1 MRGYFYEEASDR
13 ADRIW
18 AWTFKNNR
26 TPPHFHSA
34 LEFIFCIKGSM
45 SVFIDK
51 THHVLHEGDICFI
64 PANCVHE
71 NKPLGE
77 NVIVSLVFA
86 HNLFN
91 DFEKTYPQKTLPH
104 ILTQKQKNK
113 QTFAVMERLF
123 DDFVANKFTYDT
135 IPFLYRKKIIT
146 DLLCSLA
153 STYELVDIEDKNVEN
168 KILQV
173 LTYIN
178 QHYKEKLSLEMLA
191 EKFHYSPKYFS
202 DFFNKNT
209 GCSLS
214 TYINN
219 LRVKIVLDELQ
230 KRENRES
237 VSTLALEN
245 GFGSLATFYRALKKY
260 NSTSDSNI
268 YG

>member
-1 MRGYFYEEASDR
+1 MRGYFYEKASDR

-45 SVFIDK
+45 SVFLDK
-51 THHVLHEGDICFI
+51 THQVLHEGDICFI

-71 NKPLGE
+71 NKQIGE
-77 NVIVSLVFA
+77 NVIVSLV
-86 HNLFN
+86 
-91 DFEKTYPQKTLPH
+91 
-104 ILTQKQKNK
+104 
-113 QTFAVMERLF
+113 
-123 DDFVANKFTYDT
+123 
-135 IPFLYRKKIIT
+135 
-146 DLLCSLA
+146 
-153 STYELVDIEDKNVEN
+153 EDKNVEN

-209 GCSLS
+209 GCSLT

-219 LRVKIVLDELQ
+219 LRVKNVLDERQ

-237 VSTLALEN
+237 ISTLALEN
-245 GFGSLATFYRALKKY
+245 GFGCLATFYRALKKY